1 MKKLLFTA
9 TLFAL
14 VSLNSAPIKEV
25 KEGMSEAEVKS
36 LLGDPNSS
44 STSSNSYTIN
54 GKELGTSKA
63 SWTYNAKG
71 KIKFED
77 GKVFSVG
84 K

>member
-14 VSLNSAPIKEV
+14 VSCGGGSISEV
-25 KEGMSEAEVKS
+25 KEGMSEAEVKQ
-36 LLGDPNSS
+36 LLGSPNM
-44 STSSNSYTIN
+44 STSSSNSHTIN
-54 GKELGTSKA
+54 GVETGKSTA
-63 SWTYNAKG
+63 SWTYSGKG

-77 GKVFSVG
+77 GKVISVG